1 MTELVRPLDPSDVDE
16 VRALDARARE
26 VLTGARGGPAWLEE
40 HPVPAR
46 WPEQGESVWIAE
58 LDGLVVGFLRLAL
71 TPDLARV
78 VHVYV
83 RPECRE
89 LGFGD
94 DLLAAAL
101 HEARTAGCRRL
112 DAVALPGDRDTK
124 NLYERAGVVARAIV
138 LGVELS
144 GPASSADASR

>member
-1 MTELVRPLDPSDVDE
+1 MIELVRLLDPADVDE
-16 VRALDARARE
+16 VRALDAAARE
-26 VLTGARGGPAWLEE
+26 ALRPARGGAVWLLE
-40 HPVPAR
+40 HPAPAA
-46 WPEQGESVWIAE
+46 WPMPTERVWVAE

-71 TPDLARV
+71 DGAVARV
-78 VHVYV
+78 EHVYV

-94 DLLAAAL
+94 ELLAAAL
-101 HEARTAGCRRL
+101 EEARRSGCARL

-138 LGVELS
+138 LGVSLS
-144 GPASSADASR
+144 DPASSADASR